1 MSGTTDKQSAR
12 RAQIPDVIAYPDDLP
27 ITKWRP
33 QLLETIRSNQ
43 VVIVAGETGSG
54 KSTQLPKLCLE
65 LGRGITGRIGHTQPR
80 RIAAR
85 AVAERVALEL
95 GSEVGDLVGY
105 TVRFTDEVKDVT
117 AIKVMTDGILLN
129 EVQRDRMLRQYDTI
143 IIDEAHERTLNID
156 FLLGYLKQ
164 LLPRRPDLKLIITS
178 ATIDTEQFSE
188 HFDNAPV
195 IEVEGRTYDVELR
208 YRPLIDPES
217 QEPRDQSQA
226 VCDAVAEL
234 AAEGTGDVLVFCSGE
249 REIRDAVD
257 ALEGLDLRHTDVLPL
272 FGRLSTSEQHKVFS
286 NHTGRRIIVSTNVA
300 ETSLTVPGIRYVV
313 DTGFARIS
321 RYSRRT
327 KVQQLPIEPISQ
339 ASAEQRSGRCGR
351 LGPGIC
357 IRLYD
362 EDDFTGRTKFT
373 DPEILRTSLASVMLQ
388 MAAAGLGAIDDFP
401 FIDVPDRRSIRDA
414 VALLV
419 ELDAVGD
426 ADPGDR
432 RWLTEIGR
440 RLARLPI
447 DPRYGRMLLAA
458 DQNACLDEVLTIVS
472 ALSIQDPRERP
483 RDKEEQADQKH
494 QRFAD
499 ESSDFLSWLH
509 LWTYVS
515 EQRTELTSN
524 QFRRMCRR
532 DYLSWRRIRE
542 WQDLRAQLRR
552 VTRDMGMR
560 PNPKPATPELIH
572 NSLLSGLLSH
582 IGKKDPDGWEYRGA
596 QGAKF
601 AIRPGSALFK
611 KAPDWIMAAELVE
624 TTRTWATGVTHVEP
638 ETVERIGNHLV
649 RRTLSDPWWDARLGA
664 AVAKET
670 ATLFG
675 LNLSTDRTVLFER
688 FDQGVAHELFI
699 RGALV
704 EGDWDTDHT
713 FASHNSDAVDA
724 ILEIETRERRGDL
737 LVTDDALAAW
747 FHDRI
752 PVEITSAA
760 TFDAWWR
767 RTREKDPHL
776 LDLTE
781 ADLIDPLASA
791 PDEESFPRSWSYG
804 DLDLPLAYEFDSASP
819 LDGVTIDIPIASL
832 DRIDPAIFEWNVP
845 GLREELVTALLR
857 SLPKQQRK
865 RFAPVADTAREV
877 APEIAEAEGRLVESL
892 ARVLTRRGGETIRP
906 DDFDVERVPAHL
918 TPWFRIVDED
928 GNIVAQGDNLAVLR
942 AQLRDAARATVAE
955 SSHALERHGLT
966 SWDFGDLPKS
976 VTVGDGNRSIDAYPA
991 LVDEGDT
998 VSIRL
1003 MATSGEQTEAMWL
1016 GLRRLALLALPSPR
1030 KLLHDVLAAHQ
1041 PVPIAGS
1048 PYGDVGAWMN
1058 DCMDCA
1064 VDSVLAE
1071 SGGLVWNQHDYEN
1084 MLCTMRETLAGS
1096 LESIGSDAASTL
1108 ESLHRLNAVM
1118 ESTPER
1124 AFGDVLDDID
1134 EQIDRFVFPGFVSA
1148 VGAER
1153 LRDVQ
1158 RYVDGA
1164 TYRLEKLRENPTRD
1178 RDNMAMVNGF
1188 EDELDSLTDVLSV
1201 SPELIEAAWMLQEL
1215 RVSVF
1220 AQPIGVKGTIS
1231 EKRVRMALDDLLR

>member
-1 MSGTTDKQSAR
+1 MSGNNDTRSSR
-12 RAQIPDVIAYPDDLP
+12 RAQIPDVIAYPEELP
-27 ITKWRP
+27 ITEWRP
-33 QLLETIRSNQ
+33 ELLETIRNNQ

-85 AVAERVALEL
+85 SVAERVALEL
-95 GSEVGDLVGY
+95 GSQVGDLVGY
-105 TVRFTDEVKDVT
+105 TVRFTDEVKDAT

-129 EVQRDRMLRQYDTI
+129 EIQRDRTLRQYDTI

-178 ATIDTEQFSE
+178 ATIDTERFAE

-195 IEVEGRTYDVELR
+195 IEVEGRTYDVALR
-208 YRPLIDPES
+208 YRPLIDPENMES
-217 QEPRDQSQA
+217 RDQSEA
-226 VCDAVAEL
+226 VCDAVSEL
-234 AAEGTGDVLVFCSGE
+234 ASEGPGDVLVFCSGE

-257 ALEGLDLRHTDVLPL
+257 ALNSLDLRHTEVLPL
-272 FGRLSTSEQHKVFS
+272 FGRLSASEQHRVFS
-286 NHTGRRIIVSTNVA
+286 NHAGRRIIVSTNVA

-313 DTGFARIS
+313 DTGLARVS

-362 EDDFTGRTKFT
+362 EDDFTGRPEFT

-388 MAAAGLGAIDDFP
+388 MAAAGLGAMDDFP
-401 FIDVPDRRSIRDA
+401 FIDAPDRRSIRDA
-414 VALLV
+414 VALLI

-426 ADPGDR
+426 GTPGDR
-432 RWLTEIGR
+432 DWLTGIGR

-494 QRFAD
+494 HRFAD

-509 LWTYVS
+509 LWTYIS
-515 EQRTELTSN
+515 EQRTALTSN
-524 QFRRMCRR
+524 QFRRMCKR
-532 DYLSWRRIRE
+532 DYLNWRRIRE
-542 WQDLRAQLRR
+542 WQDLRSQLRR
-552 VTRDMGMR
+552 VTRDMRMR

-572 NSLLSGLLSH
+572 ESLLSGLLSH

-601 AIRPGSALFK
+601 AIRPGSVLFK
-611 KAPDWIMAAELVE
+611 KAPEWVMVAELVE
-624 TTRTWATGVTHVEP
+624 TTRTWATGVARVDP
-638 ETVERIGNHLV
+638 ETVERVGDYLI
-649 RRTLSDPWWDARLGA
+649 RRTLSEPWWDAGMGA

-675 LNLSTDRTVLFER
+675 LNLSIDRTVLYER
-688 FDQGVAHELFI
+688 FDAQVARELFI

-704 EGDWDTDHT
+704 EGDWDADHA
-713 FASHNSDAVDA
+713 FAAHNSEAIDAVLDT
-724 ILEIETRERRGDL
+724 ETRERRGDL

-747 FHDRI
+747 FHERI
-752 PVEITSAA
+752 PAEVTSAT

-767 RTREKDPHL
+767 TTREKDPGL
-776 LDLTE
+776 LDLTDD
-781 ADLIDPLASA
+781 DLIDPLARA
-791 PDEESFPRSWSYG
+791 PDEEAFPRSWAYG
-804 DLDLPLAYEFDSASP
+804 DLDLPLEYEFDSTSP
-819 LDGVTIDIPIASL
+819 LDGVTIDIPISAL
-832 DRIDPAIFEWNVP
+832 DRVDPGVFEWNVP

-857 SLPKQQRK
+857 SLPKQLRK
-865 RFAPVADTAREV
+865 RFAPVADTSRDV
-877 APEIAEAEGRLVESL
+877 APEIANADGRLVEAL
-892 ARVLTRRGGETIRP
+892 ARVLTRRGGEIVRP

-918 TPWFRIVDED
+918 TPWFRIIDDD
-928 GNIVAQGDNLAVLR
+928 GTVVSEGAELDALR
-942 AQLRDAARATVAE
+942 AQLRDAARQTVAA
-955 SSHALERHGLT
+955 SSHSLERDGLT
-966 SWDFGDLPKS
+966 AWDFGDLPRS
-976 VTVGDGNRSIDAYPA
+976 VTIGDGDRSIEAYPA
-991 LVDEGDT
+991 LVDDGGS

-1003 MATSGEQTEAMWL
+1003 VATGAEQTEAMWL

-1030 KLLHDVLAAHQ
+1030 RLLRDVLASHQ
-1041 PVPIAGS
+1041 PVPIGSS
-1048 PYGDVGAWMN
+1048 PYDAVDAWMD
-1058 DCMDCA
+1058 DCMNCA
-1064 VDSVLAE
+1064 VDSVLIE
-1071 SGGLVWNQHDYEN
+1071 SGGIVWTQRDYD
-1084 MLCTMRETLAGS
+1084 TMMNTVRDALHET
-1096 LESIGSDAASTL
+1096 LESIGIDAANVL
-1108 ESLHRLNAVM
+1108 EALRSLDLAMDAIPDSN
-1118 ESTPER
+1118 
-1124 AFGDVLDDID
+1124 FGDVLNDIRA
-1134 EQIDRFVFPGFVSA
+1134 QVDRFVFPGFVSA
-1148 VGAER
+1148 VGADR
-1153 LRDVQ
+1153 LTDVQ
-1158 RYVDGA
+1158 RYIDAA
-1164 TYRLEKLRENPTRD
+1164 TYRLEKLRENPERD
-1178 RDNMAMVNGF
+1178 RSNMAMVNGF
-1188 EDELDSLTDVLSV
+1188 EDELDGLTESLSV

-1231 EKRVRMALDDLLR
+1231 KKRVQKALDDLLR